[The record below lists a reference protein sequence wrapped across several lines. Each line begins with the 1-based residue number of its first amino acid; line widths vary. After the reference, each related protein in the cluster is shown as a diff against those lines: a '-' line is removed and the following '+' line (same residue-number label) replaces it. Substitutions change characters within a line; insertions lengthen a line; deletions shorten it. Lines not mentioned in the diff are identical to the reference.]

1 VLNPVRYF
9 RLNTAAA
16 ESLTVDE
23 DTGPFDMARFALGM
37 TRVSGDAGLTCTVP
51 IINLSVEWDPDRSAR
66 MFQHII
72 DDNTDAIG
80 RDLCTP
86 KGLPR

>member
-1 VLNPVRYF
+1 
-9 RLNTAAA
+9 
-16 ESLTVDE
+16 
-23 DTGPFDMARFALGM
+23 M

-51 IINLSVEWDPDRSAR
+51 DHRTSASSGTPTAPAR

-72 DDNTDAIG
+72 DDDTDAIG